1 MRRLFFAHLG
11 LKLVSLALAVV
22 LWFVVAGEKTS
33 EIGLTVPV
41 ELQNLPKD
49 LEVVGEAVD
58 TVEVRLRATPAIVRR
73 LNREDVSLRVDL
85 GGVEEGEHYFHLTE
99 QTLRRPF
106 GVGVV
111 RLNPASLT
119 LDLER
124 TLVRDLPIRARV
136 TGTPAP
142 GFEVAEVASQPATVR
157 LAGPR
162 SRLQALT
169 SVFTEAVSVD
179 QAHANVSGSV
189 NVGIGDPLVRIQGN
203 PRVQVTVHVRECQ
216 ETRLFADVKVRGRG
230 GRVHL
235 RPARVSIVVAG
246 QRSLL
251 ARMTSD
257 ALRPYVDVSAQHE
270 SASRPVTV
278 EIASGFAAVEVRR
291 VEPAQVMVTPL
302 PPGPGAGGAAG
313 ATP

>member
-1 MRRLFFAHLG
+1 VRRLFAHLG
-11 LKLVSLALAVV
+11 LKLVSLALAIL

-41 ELQNLPKD
+41 ELQNLSKD
-49 LEVVGEAVD
+49 LEVVGEPLD
-58 TVEVRLRATPAIVRR
+58 TVEVRLRATPAILRR

-85 GGVEEGEHYFHLTE
+85 GGATEGEHYFHLTE

-119 LDLER
+119 LDLEG

-136 TGTPAP
+136 VGTPAA
-142 GFEVAEVASQPATVR
+142 GFEVAEVGSQPATVR

-162 SRLQALT
+162 SRVQALT
-169 SVFTEAVSVD
+169 SVFTEAVSVE
-179 QAHANVSGSV
+179 QARQNVASSV
-189 NVGIGDPLVRIQGN
+189 NVGIGDPLVRIQGD
-203 PRVQVTVHVRECQ
+203 PRVRVTVHVRECQ
-216 ETRLFADVKVRGRG
+216 ETRLFSDVRVRGRG
-230 GRVHL
+230 GRVRL

-251 ARMTSD
+251 AQMTSD
-257 ALRPYVDVSAQHE
+257 ALRPYVNVGSQHTSAAQ
-270 SASRPVTV
+270 PVAV
-278 EIASGFAAVEVRR
+278 ELASGFATVEVRR
-291 VEPAQVMVTPL
+291 VEPSEVIATPL
-302 PPGPGAGGAAG
+302 PPGADAVSAAG
-313 ATP
+313 ARP

>member
-1 MRRLFFAHLG
+1 LRRLFAHLG
-11 LKLVSLALAVV
+11 LKLVSLALAIL

-33 EIGLTVPV
+33 EVGLTVPV

-49 LEVVGEAVD
+49 LEVVGEPVD

-85 GGVEEGEHYFHLTE
+85 GGVTEGEHYFHLTE

-136 TGTPAP
+136 VGTPAP
-142 GFEVAEVASQPATVR
+142 GYEVADVVSRPATAR

-169 SVFTEAVSVD
+169 SVFTEAVSID
-179 QAHANVSGSV
+179 QAHQNVARSV
-189 NVGIGDPLVRIQGN
+189 NIGIGDPLVRIQGD
-203 PRVQVTVHVRECQ
+203 PRVQVTVRVRECQ
-216 ETRLFADVKVRGRG
+216 ETRLFADVRVRGRG
-230 GRVHL
+230 GRVRL
-235 RPARVSIVVAG
+235 RPARVNIVVAG

-251 ARMTSD
+251 AQMTSE
-257 ALRPYVDVSAQHE
+257 ALRPYVDVGSQRT

-278 EIASGFAAVEVRR
+278 EIAAGFAAVELRR
-291 VEPAQVMVTPL
+291 VEPAEIMVTPVL
-302 PPGPGAGGAAG
+302 PVSGAIGAAG
-313 ATP
+313 AKP